1 LTATIFIA
9 EILLKVALNTIPPP
23 PNLRKE
29 ERNQDKVKESMFLK
43 ILVEGLLFHFLPK
56 WKQIILRCHFQQY
69 FSYKYRGSQF
79 IGGGNRNTRRKPPT
93 CRKSPTNFIT

>member
-1 LTATIFIA
+1 
-9 EILLKVALNTIPPP
+9 VALNTIPPP

-56 WKQIILRCHFQQY
+56 WKQIILRIKKWQMPKELY
-69 FSYKYRGSQF
+69 ILESDLK
-79 IGGGNRNTRRKPPT
+79 
-93 CRKSPTNFIT
+93 